1 MNDCVRV
8 RYMKM
13 PHGIKGFT
21 VREDVDSYDIF
32 INPTYTYESQM
43 ETIEHELSHIKKGDF
58 ETDGNIQ
65 ELEMMR

>member
-1 MNDCVRV
+1 
-8 RYMKM
+8 M

-21 VREDVDSYDIF
+21 VREDVDSYDIY

-43 ETIEHELSHIKKGDF
+43 ETIKHELSHIKKGDF

>member
-1 MNDCVRV
+1 MNDSVRV

-21 VREDVDSYDIF
+21 VREDVDSYDIY

-43 ETIEHELSHIKKGDF
+43 ETIEHELLHIKKGDF
-58 ETDGNIQ
+58 EKDYDVNR
-65 ELEMMR
+65 LETMR

>member
-13 PHGIKGFT
+13 PSGIKGFT

-32 INPTYTYESQM
+32 LNPTYTYESQM
-43 ETIEHELSHIKKGDF
+43 ETIAHELSHIEKGDF
-58 ETDGNIQ
+58 EKSYDVNR
-65 ELEMMR
+65 LEMMR

>member
-1 MNDCVRV
+1 MNDSVRV

-21 VREDVDSYDIF
+21 VREDVDSYDIY

-58 ETDGNIQ
+58 EKDYDVNR
-65 ELEMMR
+65 LEMMR